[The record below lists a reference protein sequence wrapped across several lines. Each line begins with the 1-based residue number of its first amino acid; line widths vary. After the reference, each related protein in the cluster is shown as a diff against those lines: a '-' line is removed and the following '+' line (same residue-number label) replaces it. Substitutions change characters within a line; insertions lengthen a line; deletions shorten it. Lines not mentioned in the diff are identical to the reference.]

1 MPDKLTDQDYQAAAN
16 LLQCDVASIKAVAEV
31 ESRGDGFLSDGRVK
45 VLFEGHQFYKFT
57 NGLYATSHPTIC
69 YQKWTTE
76 FYAKGATAD
85 IRGAGEL
92 ARLEEAMSL
101 DRTAALKSA
110 SYGKFQ
116 IMGFNFQICGFTTV
130 DDFYQAVQISEG
142 AHLNAFCSFIKANSL
157 DAALRESRWADF
169 ANKYNGPDYQKNQY
183 DTKLAA
189 AYGKYAT
196 ASA

>member
-1 MPDKLTDQDYQAAAN
+1 MPDKLTDQDYETAAS
-16 LLQCDVASIKAVAEV
+16 LLQCDVAAIKAVAEV

-45 VLFEGHQFYKFT
+45 ILFEGHQFYKYT

-69 YQKWTTE
+69 YQNWTTA
-76 FYAKGATAD
+76 FYSKGATAD

-116 IMGFNFQICGFTTV
+116 IMGFNYQMCGFATV
-130 DDFYQAVQISEG
+130 DDFYQAVQVSESE
-142 AHLNAFCSFIKANSL
+142 HLNAFCKYIQARAL
-157 DAALRESRWADF
+157 DRALREFSWADF
-169 ANKYNGPDYQKNQY
+169 ASKYNGPDYQKNQY

-189 AYGKYAT
+189 AYAKYT
-196 ASA
+196 PASA